1 MTWTLKLNGIY
12 KQYWFINNKCL
23 QIGKLLDIFWKPT
36 VLRKKISTDS
46 WNHSSVNAK
55 RNFCCIIT
63 SKNYCN
69 QIFFS
74 PSLISIWICCI
85 VSISK
90 HSLQSFF
97 KRLEM
102 KEDFQIIQYKLM
114 IPINLEFYLWY
125 KRHKSKFTGMINQG
139 ASIKFYLKLI
149 CTRKIV
155 P

>member
-74 PSLISIWICCI
+74 PSLISIQICCI
-85 VSISK
+85 VSVSK
-90 HSLQSFF
+90 HSLQSFYE
-97 KRLEM
+97 RIEM

-114 IPINLEFYLWY
+114 IPIFF
-125 KRHKSKFTGMINQG
+125 ST
-139 ASIKFYLKLI
+139 IKTLLKLSNAI
-149 CTRKIV
+149 YNSILNIKDTNQNSLAW
-155 P
+155 